1 MKYTEFETIMSSDRL
16 NRYRQACGG
25 NTRKAMTL
33 YRRNLKLSQEFFTI
47 ISCFEVALRNAINVH
62 YITHFGNQWLFHA
75 AQQGGFFDTTR
86 TRVTRNIINQTI
98 SDLAANYTHPK
109 LVASLGF
116 GFWRYLFATNQ
127 FRAGGQNL
135 LRVFPNKPPSTPQ
148 VQYNANYVF
157 SELQKI
163 NDIRNRIAHHEP
175 ICFQPGQPVIDTTY
189 VKEHYNIIVTLF
201 QWMDIDE
208 RDLLYGLDHIDT
220 VIDQVDNL
228 L

>member
-1 MKYTEFETIMSSDRL
+1 MKYTEFEKIMSSDRM

-47 ISCFEVALRNAINVH
+47 ISCFEIALRNAINDQYKAIH
-62 YITHFGNQWLFHA
+62 GNQWLFNA
-75 AQQGGFFDTTR
+75 AQAGGFFHSQR
-86 TRVTRNIINQTI
+86 TRVTCKIINKAITE
-98 SDLAANYTHPK
+98 LGANYTHPK

-135 LRVFPNKPPSTPQ
+135 LQIFPNKPASTPQ
-148 VQYNANYVF
+148 IQYNANYVF

-163 NDIRNRIAHHEP
+163 NNIRNRIAHHEP
-175 ICFQPGQPVIDTTY
+175 VCFQPGQPVIDTAY
-189 VKEHYNIIVTLF
+189 VKEHYDIIVTLF
-201 QWMDIDE
+201 QWIDIDE
-208 RDLLYGLDHIDT
+208 KDLLYGLDHIDS

-228 L
+228 